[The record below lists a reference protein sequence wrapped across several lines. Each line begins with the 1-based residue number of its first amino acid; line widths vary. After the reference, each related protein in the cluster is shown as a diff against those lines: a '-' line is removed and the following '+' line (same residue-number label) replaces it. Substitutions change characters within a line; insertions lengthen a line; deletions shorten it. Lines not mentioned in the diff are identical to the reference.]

1 MVIKDERAREALLP
15 QLSDEELAT
24 NIKILDHRADSVSGL
39 LNGWTLSELAG
50 YRDRSLSRPLPRSGL
65 VSDDGQWQ

>member
-24 NIKILDHRADSVSGL
+24 IIKILDHRADSVSGL
-39 LNGWTLSELAG
+39 LNGWTLSDW
-50 YRDRSLSRPLPRSGL
+50 RDTEIEAFLDRYPDPVL
-65 VSDDGQWQ
+65 

>member
-24 NIKILDHRADSVSGL
+24 IIKISDHRADSVSGL
-39 LNGWTLSELAG
+39 LNGWTLSDWRNTEIEAFF
-50 YRDRSLSRPLPRSGL
+50 DRYPDPVL
-65 VSDDGQWQ
+65 